1 MRQMPDDVSTSL
13 QPATPPGRQP
23 LDRQALERVLA
34 RAAQLQAAT
43 PDAPELLT
51 EQQILELGHEVG
63 LAPEII
69 RQALA
74 EERSRVT
81 VPVEGGMT
89 ARLFGARVA
98 SAGRTVRGTPET
110 VLAQLDRWM
119 VGTEL
124 LQRKRRFPD
133 RATWEPQ
140 RGLWASLNRNMN
152 LGGRSYALTRASEVA
167 ATVVPVDAQRTLV
180 RVDADLTPL
189 RGSRLW
195 LSGATAASGVGGG
208 AAAAVI
214 TALLVPPS
222 ALAVAAVTAIALLP
236 AAAGLGGGYAIARQH
251 AVTLA
256 RAQLALEQLL
266 DRLEHGSLQ
275 PATRNW

>member
-1 MRQMPDDVSTSL
+1 MRIMPDDASTSL

-63 LAPEII
+63 LAPEVL

-74 EERSRVT
+74 EERSRVA
-81 VPVEGGMT
+81 VPVEHGMT

-98 SAGRTVRGTPET
+98 SAARTVRGEPEAL
-110 VLAQLDRWM
+110 LAQLDRWM

-124 LQRKRRFPD
+124 LQRRRRFPD

-152 LGGRSYALTRASEVA
+152 LGGRSYALTRAAEVA
-167 ATVVPVDAQRTLV
+167 ATVVPVDRERSLV

-195 LSGATAASGVGGG
+195 LSGATAASGVGAGG
-208 AAAAVI
+208 TAAVI

-222 ALAVAAVTAIALLP
+222 ALAMAAVAAIALLP

-251 AVTLA
+251 AVQLA
-256 RAQLALEQLL
+256 RVQLALEQLL
-266 DRLEHGSLQ
+266 DRLEHGSLTA
-275 PATRNW
+275 PRR